1 MEKNISSL
9 SLKEL
14 NKQKELINGVA
25 VGLAI
30 VLFLVFSFNIF
41 LFISN
46 GEMTPLFIVPIAL
59 LPILFISL
67 NYVKKI
73 KVEILKRNF

>member
-1 MEKNISSL
+1 MEKNINSL

-14 NKQKELINGVA
+14 NKQKELINGVT

-30 VLFLVFSFNIF
+30 VLIILISFNIF
-41 LFISN
+41 FFISK
-46 GEMTPLFIVPIAL
+46 GELIPLFIVPIAL
-59 LPILFISL
+59 LPILFLSL

-73 KVEILKRNF
+73 KVEILKKNF